1 MNIGIYLY
9 EQYVD
14 YDKLRIKIHPTIFS
28 NNPVSLSM
36 KMGVSI
42 TPFSRSLMDANTN
55 IPNTAIIRI
64 PNGRGACQLL
74 RIVINKPIPDK
85 RYARKTKSRFT
96 FGPPSPLH
104 FILRRPFKN
113 LISNLST
120 PLYNI
125 SIHFHSK
132 IGHQSQKILYYYQYL
147 INIRSESTR

>member
-42 TPFSRSLMDANTN
+42 SPFSRSLMDANTN

-74 RIVINKPIPDK
+74 KIVINKPIPDK

-96 FGPPSPLH
+96 FGPPS
-104 FILRRPFKN
+104 
-113 LISNLST
+113 LICFYVRYAFYSAGYDSSTLVFFYGDPSN
-120 PLYNI
+120 
-125 SIHFHSK
+125 SIFDSFC
-132 IGHQSQKILYYYQYL
+132 G
-147 INIRSESTR
+147 